1 MTTGLIISVVDDDD
15 SVRVSTEGLLRSLG
29 YAVRGFASAEAF
41 LASDAAGGSACIV
54 SDVHMPGLSGVELK
68 AALSA
73 RGVATPVIL
82 MTAFPNDATRQ
93 KANALGVACFLHK
106 PFQAQALIDCI
117 ETALAA

>member
-41 LASDAAGGSACIV
+41 LASDAADGSACIV
-54 SDVHMPGLSGVELK
+54 SDVHMPGMSGVELK

-73 RGVATPVIL
+73 RGVVTPVIL

-106 PFQAQALIDCI
+106 PFKAQALIDCI